1 MWDIAE
7 IFKSSQSE
15 EEVEGEQA
23 LMYLARRY
31 KGLTVNACAHAIF
44 CRLLQALSHIQRSA
58 QEVKTSR
65 HQHHPLLNGWW
76 GSVSWKGRTACSLGV
91 PLGWCQFPCFP
102 RPSKTEK
109 CLPTSL
115 VDNCSLKVG
124 IIGGGHLGKQLAQ
137 ALLTLSWA
145 PCCSIRISTRRPES
159 LDLQEQGIGCFYD
172 NAQLVAWA
180 DVVFLCCLP
189 LHVLTVCSVV
199 RPAIRKPCV
208 VYSLVTAVPLRRLK
222 QLLSYSAIMR
232 PQYQCSGREPINEW
246 GMKGTVTAA
255 LQDTAVVQATC
266 PCSSQGKIRVNAK
279 WLVAIFY
286 AALNSSMWQSLPH
299 QKALKLLNDLCFPEH
314 CPFCAEQKTSCPL
327 FVCESFVSKT
337 FASSM
342 NQEETFPWFDLTA
355 AQLRESPFS
364 QLLENSES
372 VWSHLALLYQKSFG
386 DWPTEQHGLI
396 STNTSL
402 TSAVVEPGAMLDRKS
417 SFSTTA
423 SEISSEILEETTDYD
438 SKSS

>member
-23 LMYLARRY
+23 LMYLARHY

-44 CRLLQALSHIQRSA
+44 FCRLLQ
-58 QEVKTSR
+58 
-65 HQHHPLLNGWW
+65 
-76 GSVSWKGRTACSLGV
+76 
-91 PLGWCQFPCFP
+91 
-102 RPSKTEK
+102 

-145 PCCSIRISTRRPES
+145 PCCSICISTRRPES
-159 LDLQEQGIGCFYD
+159 LGKYLQEQGIGCFYN

-222 QLLSYSAIMR
+222 QLLSYSAIVR

-286 AALNSSMWQSLPH
+286 AALNST
-299 QKALKLLNDLCFPEH
+299 LKLLNDLCFPEH

-327 FVCESFVSKT
+327 FVLFSLPR
-337 FASSM
+337 
-342 NQEETFPWFDLTA
+342 TFPWFDLTA

-372 VWSHLALLYQKSFG
+372 VRSHLALLYQKSFG

-396 STNTSL
+396 T
-402 TSAVVEPGAMLDRKS
+402 VPYFV
-417 SFSTTA
+417 
-423 SEISSEILEETTDYD
+423 
-438 SKSS
+438 

>member
-44 CRLLQALSHIQRSA
+44 FCRLLQAL
-58 QEVKTSR
+58 
-65 HQHHPLLNGWW
+65 
-76 GSVSWKGRTACSLGV
+76 
-91 PLGWCQFPCFP
+91 

-159 LDLQEQGIGCFYD
+159 LADLQEQGIGCFYD